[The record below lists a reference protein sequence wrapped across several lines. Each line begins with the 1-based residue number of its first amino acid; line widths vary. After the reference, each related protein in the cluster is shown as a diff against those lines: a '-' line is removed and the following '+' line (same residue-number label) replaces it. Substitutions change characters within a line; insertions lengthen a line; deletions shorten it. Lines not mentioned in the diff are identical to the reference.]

1 MEIKLA
7 PEKKSKRVYAST
19 PPDVGA
25 KISLTLK
32 NLNAVT
38 GMFSKKMKKVHS
50 DPILHAQRVEA
61 MKRAK
66 RTPAA
71 RQHASNMMKSFFSN
85 PENRLKRSLSMKG
98 VKFYCHNC
106 GEEGH
111 RSHYCPSLKDTS
123 GRKRYKCRLCGKSG
137 HNRTTCKRKRE
148 HKSHGRPYNCTVC
161 GQSGHNSKTCPQNDQ
176 AKGFSSQHQNQEL
189 PNNVNIISRQTIKCS
204 ICCER
209 GHNARSCSHRLK
221 LQNTKAQ
228 KNLLK

>member
-85 PENRLKRSLSMKG
+85 PENRLKRSLSMK
-98 VKFYCHNC
+98 V
-106 GEEGH
+106 
-111 RSHYCPSLKDTS
+111 
-123 GRKRYKCRLCGKSG
+123 RKGDDLYAGLCLM
-137 HNRTTCKRKRE
+137 
-148 HKSHGRPYNCTVC
+148 
-161 GQSGHNSKTCPQNDQ
+161 
-176 AKGFSSQHQNQEL
+176 QEL
-189 PNNVNIISRQTIKCS
+189 NFIVTTVVKRAIEVIIV
-204 ICCER
+204 
-209 GHNARSCSHRLK
+209 HL
-221 LQNTKAQ
+221 
-228 KNLLK
+228 